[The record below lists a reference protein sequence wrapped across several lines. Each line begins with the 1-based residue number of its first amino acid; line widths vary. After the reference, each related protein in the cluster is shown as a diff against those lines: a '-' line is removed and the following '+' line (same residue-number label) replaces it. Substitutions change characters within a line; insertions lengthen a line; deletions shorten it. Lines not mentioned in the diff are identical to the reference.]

1 MESRRAAVQ
10 LNIEIFLSADTE
22 NWTVM
27 EKLSVLGT
35 ESVIIVSLMATT
47 SVFLIGKHQS
57 LRWTFI
63 TIYLFPATIVFLYLG
78 IKVKNI

>member
-1 MESRRAAVQ
+1 
-10 LNIEIFLSADTE
+10 
-22 NWTVM
+22 M

-35 ESVIIVSLMATT
+35 ESVIIVSLMAAT
-47 SVFLIGKHQS
+47 SVFLIGKVLVVVS
-57 LRWTFI
+57 MTFI

>member
-1 MESRRAAVQ
+1 
-10 LNIEIFLSADTE
+10 
-22 NWTVM
+22 M

-35 ESVIIVSLMATT
+35 ESVIIVSLMAAT
-47 SVFLIGKHQS
+47 SVFLIGKVLVVVS
-57 LRWTFI
+57 WTFI